1 MSSILRNLVVY
12 MEWNLR
18 AGMSAKEAVDDVA
31 ERFGISKDGRGYEYL
46 LERADMEIYNFQP
59 ERRMR

>member
-1 MSSILRNLVVY
+1 MSSILRNLVVH

-18 AGMSAKEAVDDVA
+18 AGMNAKEAVDDVV
-31 ERFGISKDGRGYEYL
+31 ERYGISKDGRGYEYL
-46 LERADMEIYNFQP
+46 LERADREIYDFQP